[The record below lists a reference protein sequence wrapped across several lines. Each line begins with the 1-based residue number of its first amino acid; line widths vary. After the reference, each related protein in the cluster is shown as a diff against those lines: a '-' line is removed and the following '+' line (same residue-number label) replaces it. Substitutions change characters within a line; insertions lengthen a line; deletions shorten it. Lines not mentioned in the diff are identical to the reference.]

1 MMNVCRSLWRVS
13 VRLMAAIGALFVLVT
28 ITPVDKWWASALSC
42 DWNTPRG
49 DVLIVLGGS
58 TLDYGMVGG
67 STYWRGVYAVLCYR
81 EARYGQVVLSGG
93 PESSESAALALR
105 RFVLSQ
111 GVPEKVIRVESR
123 SNSTRENAL
132 FTAALLRD
140 TPGRKLLLTSEYHM
154 FRASRAFRKAG
165 LDVLT
170 LPFPDVQKRA
180 TLWRG
185 RWPAFLDLVLET
197 VKIVYYRI
205 RGWI

>member
-1 MMNVCRSLWRVS
+1 MQFSRSLWRVS

-28 ITPVDKWWASALSC
+28 FTPLDKWWATALSC
-42 DWNTPRG
+42 DWNSPRG

-81 EARYGQVVLSGG
+81 EAHYGRVVLSGG
-93 PESSESAALALR
+93 PESGESPALALR
-105 RFVLSQ
+105 QFVLSQ
-111 GVPEKVIRVESR
+111 GVPEKVIRVENR
-123 SNSTRENAL
+123 SLSTRENAL
-132 FTAALLRD
+132 FAAELLRG
-140 TPGRKLLLTSEYHM
+140 TPGRKLLLTSDYHM
-154 FRASRAFRKAG
+154 FRASRAFRRAG
-165 LDVLT
+165 LDVAT
-170 LPFPDVQKRA
+170 LPFPDVLKRI
-180 TLWRG
+180 TSWRG